1 MPPSDQE
8 QSMSGE
14 RRLPSAKDFPATGP
28 YSLAAPGPRFGAR
41 ALDLFVV
48 ALPALIVLA
57 LSVET
62 VADQTRL
69 DVPSW
74 LLPAT
79 AGVGFVYELVSVVW
93 RSRTPGKWLLGLRVV
108 RYTDGKKPA
117 PDQALL
123 RALLPWSVLALPLGP
138 FSIAAFL
145 GMYGTGIGGELHRGL
160 PDQAGG
166 TLVISTR

>member
-1 MPPSDQE
+1 
-8 QSMSGE
+8 MSGQ
-14 RRLPSAKDFPATGP
+14 RRLPKAEDFPASGP

-48 ALPALIVLA
+48 AVPALIVLA
-57 LSVET
+57 LSFET

-69 DVPSW
+69 DVPEW

-79 AGVGFVYELVSVVW
+79 AAVGALYEFVSVAW

-108 RYTDGKKPA
+108 RYTDGQKPTPA
-117 PDQALL
+117 QALL
-123 RALLPWSVLALPLGP
+123 RGLLPWSVLALPLGP

-145 GMYGTGIGGELHRGL
+145 GVYGTGIGGELHRGL